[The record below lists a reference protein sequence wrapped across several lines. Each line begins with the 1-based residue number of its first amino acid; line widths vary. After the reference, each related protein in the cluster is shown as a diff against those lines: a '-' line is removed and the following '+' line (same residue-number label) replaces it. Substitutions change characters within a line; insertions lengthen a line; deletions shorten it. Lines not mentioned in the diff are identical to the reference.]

1 MAGLAGLHQAVH
13 VDAEG
18 LLLEGAG
25 EGAGREVL
33 KPGEQRQVQFIAAV
47 PAEQIH
53 AEQHL
58 ALRDLLAGGFALEKK
73 KRVIRTDQE
82 RNTRRLCWCRT
93 WQNSTQHS

>member
-18 LLLEGAG
+18 LLLERAG
-25 EGAGREVL
+25 EGARSEVL

-47 PAEQIH
+47 PAKQIH

-58 ALRDLLAGGFALEKK
+58 ALCDLLAGRFALEKK

-82 RNTRRLCWCRT
+82 CNTQSFCWCT

>member
-25 EGAGREVL
+25 EGARREVL

-47 PAEQIH
+47 PAKQIH

-58 ALRDLLAGGFALEKK
+58 ALCDLLAGGFALEKK
-73 KRVIRTDQE
+73 KVIGAGV
-82 RNTRRLCWCRT
+82 
-93 WQNSTQHS
+93 